1 MTSRTGHLGF
11 FPLSNDKTNMAATP
25 VQNAAVNTVS
35 DIFKKMSYGPAP
47 EADNVVKVLCIW
59 CF

>member
-1 MTSRTGHLGF
+1 
-11 FPLSNDKTNMAATP
+11 MAATP